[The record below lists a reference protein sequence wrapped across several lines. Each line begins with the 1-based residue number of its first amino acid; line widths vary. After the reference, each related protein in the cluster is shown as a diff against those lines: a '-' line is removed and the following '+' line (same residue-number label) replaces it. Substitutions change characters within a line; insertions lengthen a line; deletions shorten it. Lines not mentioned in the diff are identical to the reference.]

1 MNRQAECFSCVCDG
15 TARRRPSD
23 RTPVSEWSRKRKGTG
38 AEYGHLR
45 PAVCPG
51 HLCSLLTRAT
61 SLMAVQELTL
71 AGDDVACDETDG

>member
-23 RTPVSEWSRKRKGTG
+23 RTPVSEWSRKRKGTITG
-38 AEYGHLR
+38 PGHLR
-45 PAVCPG
+45 PAGCSG

-61 SLMAVQELTL
+61 SLMVVQELTL
-71 AGDDVACDETDG
+71 EGDDVACDETDG